1 MKITAN
7 HKRYIIAAALTL
19 GVLGG
24 ILAASFTA
32 RAQEETP
39 RQIQQGIAK
48 EIIRFHVLANSD
60 SEEDQG
66 LKIKVKNRVVEYLHE
81 LLGDDTTLEET
92 REAILSHMEE
102 IRDIS
107 REVIRREGYAYPV
120 TAGLTTA
127 YFPEKTYGDCTF
139 PPGEYEALQIKIG
152 EAEGHNWWCV
162 LYPSLC
168 FVDDTHGVV
177 TEEKKEELKNVLTEE
192 EYDTITDTP
201 RIKITFKW
209 LPH

>member
-7 HKRYIIAAALTL
+7 RKRYIIAAALTL

-81 LLGDDTTLEET
+81 LLGDDTTLEDQGSNRFSYGGNSGHLQGSDQE
-92 REAILSHMEE
+92 
-102 IRDIS
+102 
-107 REVIRREGYAYPV
+107 RRVCVSGDGWAYN
-120 TAGLTTA
+120 GL
-127 YFPEKTYGDCTF
+127 FP
-139 PPGEYEALQIKIG
+139 
-152 EAEGHNWWCV
+152 
-162 LYPSLC
+162 
-168 FVDDTHGVV
+168 
-177 TEEKKEELKNVLTEE
+177 
-192 EYDTITDTP
+192 
-201 RIKITFKW
+201 
-209 LPH
+209 